1 MTRIQR
7 HPGEVPYLLGRVTAG
22 DRKTLSSLV
31 RLGLYV
37 GALAFGG
44 QGNISTQIFVSECES
59 PVCGWGRAL
68 AFGNT
73 IQDYPTDSRPN
84 ARAPTGY
91 DPTLIRQQ
99 HLLNS
104 GRVMSVIE
112 NGARSLELH

>member
-59 PVCGWGRAL
+59 PVCGWGRAKHSE
-68 AFGNT
+68 T
-73 IQDYPTDSRPN
+73 QSRITRQIV
-84 ARAPTGY
+84 ARMREPLQVM
-91 DPTLIRQQ
+91 TL
-99 HLLNS
+99 H
-104 GRVMSVIE
+104 
-112 NGARSLELH
+112 